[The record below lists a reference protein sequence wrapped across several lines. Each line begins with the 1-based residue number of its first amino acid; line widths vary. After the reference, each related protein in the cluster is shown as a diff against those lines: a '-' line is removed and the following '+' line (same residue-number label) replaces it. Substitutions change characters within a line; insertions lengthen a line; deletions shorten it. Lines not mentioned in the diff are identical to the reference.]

1 MDHIRRRLA
10 TAAVVLAGLL
20 AMPGLALAQALPP
33 LAEPQADAPPGGFNQ
48 RGVVAEATA
57 EDAVAARE
65 QGMILAQRNAWAR
78 LAAEMG
84 LPAATDRQIERMV
97 DSVVVEQE
105 RTTRTTYTGR
115 LTVNFNPERVQA
127 FAGRTVAPQGEAAPR
142 AAADPAPRGAGGPQI
157 PATFLEVTARY
168 GSLSE
173 WLDVRRRLLA
183 SSAVAQVDVLAI
195 STDQARL
202 RLGLR
207 APPQQAA
214 ADLMASG
221 LRLAAGARPG
231 EGWRVGLAGRI

>member
-1 MDHIRRRLA
+1 MDHIRRGLA
-10 TAAVVLAGLL
+10 TVAVVLAGLL

-33 LAEPQADAPPGGFNQ
+33 LAEPRQDAAPGGFNQ

-78 LAAEMG
+78 LASEMG
-84 LPAATDRQIERMV
+84 LPTASDRQIERMV

-105 RTTRTTYTGR
+105 RSTRTTFTGR
-115 LTVNFNPERVQA
+115 FTVNFNPERVQA
-127 FAGRTVAPQGEAAPR
+127 FAGRTVAAPPVEAAPR
-142 AAADPAPRGAGGPQI
+142 GAAGPQI

-168 GSLSE
+168 ASLGE

-207 APPQQAA
+207 APAQQAA

>member
-1 MDHIRRRLA
+1 MALKDWQMDHIRRGLA
-10 TAAVVLAGLL
+10 TAGLL
-20 AMPGLALAQALPP
+20 WALALPHLAVAQALPP
-33 LAEPQADAPPGGFNQ
+33 LVAPQAEAPGGFTQ

-65 QGMILAQRNAWAR
+65 RGMIAAQRAAWTR
-78 LAAEMG
+78 LAAEMS
-84 LPAATDRQIERMV
+84 LPPATDRQIEAMV

-105 RTTRTTYTGR
+105 RTTLTTYTGR
-115 LTVNFNPERVQA
+115 LTVNFNPGRVQS
-127 FAGRTVAPQGEAAPR
+127 FAGRPVATPAP
-142 AAADPAPRGAGGPQI
+142 AAAVPGGPQI

-168 GSLSE
+168 GSLAE

-183 SSAVAQVDVLAI
+183 AASVAQVDVLAI

-207 APPQQAA
+207 APPAQVAGELA
-214 ADLMASG
+214 PSG

>member
-1 MDHIRRRLA
+1 MQQGRQMDHIRRGLA
-10 TAAVVLAGLL
+10 TAATVATGLL
-20 AMPGLALAQALPP
+20 SMPGLALAQALPP
-33 LAEPQADAPPGGFNQ
+33 LAAPEAEAAPGGFSQ
-48 RGVVAEATA
+48 RGVVAEVTA

-65 QGMILAQRNAWAR
+65 QGRIIAQRNAWAR

-84 LPAATDRQIERMV
+84 LPAATDRQIEGLV

-115 LTVNFNPERVQA
+115 LTVNFNAERVQA
-127 FAGRTVAPQGEAAPR
+127 FAGRSVAAPLS
-142 AAADPAPRGAGGPQI
+142 DPAPRGAAGLQI

-168 GSLSE
+168 ASLAE

-214 ADLMASG
+214 TDLMASG